1 MLSGLKLKTGTNQQ
15 TGSKA
20 AQQGFFHMIQMRVIT
35 KSVLSLGVA
44 GAALMAPAAMAQ
56 QATAQSETASTG
68 LEEIIVTAQRRSES
82 LQDVPIAITAISS
95 ETLRQGNVRGINEV
109 LALAPNVSFQSNG
122 SRDRKDVAI
131 RGISNQLNP
140 TADVRQTSTPF
151 YIDEFNVSPGT
162 TNPQIVDLERIEVLR
177 GPQGTYFGR
186 NSIGGAVNV
195 ITKKPV
201 DRFEGE
207 VELGYSSFD
216 TKRAMGVLN
225 VPVVPGLLAIRAS
238 GQYEK
243 TDGNIKNINPIGGG
257 NEGEFWTGRIQA
269 RLTPTDG
276 LTWDFT
282 YSYSDEVLGMRDGVP
297 TGFVTNT
304 WNSVYYRS
312 QPATANNQPGF
323 NNSIAT
329 QDGVGFF
336 PTNNNRVNFN
346 RPQQVGTQWQFAS
359 TRFEWE
365 FEDVTMTGVLGHLKS
380 DVVNF
385 GDVDG
390 SSRDYFYEDF
400 ELTRKSTSGELRL
413 ASNGTRFFNWNIGF
427 FMGRDTGITNQSTFH
442 GTQSPLC
449 PAAFN
454 GSCNGLEVTGLDSDS
469 ATKYLALFGE
479 TSFNITDQFQV
490 IFGLRYSYEKTS
502 NISQTRSNANITGN
516 NNRSAPFEDVSP
528 KVTLRYKPSDDLMFY
543 ATAARGFK
551 AGGTQ
556 TSGSALLS
564 NDFRPE
570 TVWNYEVGSKFNL
583 FDNRLRFDV
592 SAFYM
597 DWKNVQQTIRFQF
610 VNPVNNAILSVSGIA
625 NAGAAESYGAEA
637 AFDASITDKLTLS
650 GFIGFNEN
658 KWVDFKNALVE
669 GVIIDVTGRR
679 LVNAPRWTA
688 GAQAQFNQPINDKA
702 DMFARAEWQ
711 YRGET
716 LASFFAYR
724 YPTYPFIAP
733 SYNNV
738 NLRAGVDIGQF
749 RATVFV
755 ENLFNARF
763 FNNAYEK
770 AFFSG
775 AQVEPSLQRI
785 GGTIGYKF

>member
-1 MLSGLKLKTGTNQQ
+1 
-15 TGSKA
+15 
-20 AQQGFFHMIQMRVIT
+20 MIQMRAHILRKT
-35 KSVLSLGVA
+35 VLGLGVA
-44 GAALMAPAAMAQ
+44 TAALMAPAAMAQ
-56 QATAQSETASTG
+56 EATAQSETASSG
-68 LEEIIVTAQRRSES
+68 LDEIIVTAQRRSES
-82 LQDVPIAITAISS
+82 IQDVPLAITAISS
-95 ETLRQGNVRGINEV
+95 ETLRQGNVRGIGEV
-109 LALAPNVSFQSNG
+109 IALTPNISFQSNG
-122 SRDRKDVAI
+122 SRDRKDLAI

-140 TADVRQTSTPF
+140 TSDVRQTSTPF
-151 YIDEFNVSPGT
+151 YIDEFNVVAGT
-162 TNPQIVDLERIEVLR
+162 SNPQIVDLERVEVLR

-186 NSIGGAVNV
+186 NSIGGAINV

-216 TKRAMGVLN
+216 TRRAMGVLN

-269 RLTPTDG
+269 RLTPTEG

-297 TGFVTNT
+297 TGYVTNT
-304 WNSVYYRS
+304 WNSVYYVSRGLNTNPLDPDIS
-312 QPATANNQPGF
+312 KKVTDP
-323 NNSIAT
+323 
-329 QDGVGFF
+329 DGVGFF

-346 RPQQVGTQWQFAS
+346 RPQQVGSTYQFAS
-359 TRFEWE
+359 TRFEWDL
-365 FEDVTMTGVLGHLKS
+365 EDVTLTGVLGHLKS

-390 SSRDYFYEDF
+390 SSKDFFYEDF
-400 ELTRKSTSGELRL
+400 VLTRKSTSGELRL

-427 FMGRDTGITNQSTFH
+427 FMGRDTGLTDQSTFH
-442 GTQSPLC
+442 GAQSPLC
-449 PAAFN
+449 PAVFN
-454 GSCNGLEVTGLDSDS
+454 GSCNGLEATGLDSNS
-469 ATKYLALFGE
+469 STKYLAMFGE
-479 TSFNITDQFQV
+479 TSFNVTDQFQV
-490 IFGLRYSYEKTS
+490 IFGLRYSYEKTF
-502 NISQTRSNANITGN
+502 NVSQTRSNGNVTGT
-516 NNRSAPFEDVSP
+516 NNRNAPFEDVSP

-564 NDFRPE
+564 NDFQPE
-570 TVWNYEVGSKFNL
+570 TIWNYEVGTKFSL

-597 DWKNVQQTIRFQF
+597 DWKDVQQTIRFQF
-610 VNPVNNAILSVSGIA
+610 VGANNAILSVSGVA
-625 NAGAAESYGAEA
+625 NAGAAESYGLEA
-637 AFDASITDKLTLS
+637 AFDASISDNLTLS
-650 GFIGFNEN
+650 GFLGFNEN
-658 KWVDFKNALVE
+658 KWTDFKNALIE
-669 GVIIDVTGRR
+669 GVILDVTGKR

-688 GAQAQFNQPINDKA
+688 GAQAQYNQPINDTTA
-702 DMFARAEWQ
+702 VFARAEWQ

-716 LASFFAYR
+716 LATPFAYR
-724 YPTYPFIAP
+724 YPVYPFIAP
-733 SYNNV
+733 DYHNV
-738 NLRAGVDIGQF
+738 NLRAGVDIGKF

-755 ENLFNARF
+755 ENLFNARY

-770 AFFSG
+770 AFYSG

>member
-1 MLSGLKLKTGTNQQ
+1 
-15 TGSKA
+15 
-20 AQQGFFHMIQMRVIT
+20 MIQTSRFS
-35 KSVLSLGVA
+35 KSVLFLGVA
-44 GAALMAPAAMAQ
+44 ALAMPALAQ
-56 QATAQSETASTG
+56 ETAQAETGSGG
-68 LEEIIVTAQRRSES
+68 LEEIIVTAQRRAES
-82 LQDVPIAITAISS
+82 LQDVPIAITAISA
-95 ETLRQGNVRGINEV
+95 ETLRQSNVRGIDNV
-109 LALAPNVSFQSNG
+109 IALTPNISFQTNG
-122 SRDRKDVAI
+122 SRDRKDLSI

-151 YIDEFNVSPGT
+151 YIDEFNVVAGT
-162 TNPQIVDLERIEVLR
+162 TNPQIVDLERVEVLR

-186 NSIGGAVNV
+186 NSIGGAINV
-195 ITKKPV
+195 ITRKPM

-216 TKRAMGVLN
+216 TRRAMGVLN
-225 VPVVPGLLAIRAS
+225 VPVVPGVLAIRAS

-257 NEGEFWTGRIQA
+257 NDGEFWTGRIQA
-269 RLTPTDG
+269 RLTPNDR

-282 YSYSDEVLGMRDGVP
+282 YSYSDEVIGMRDGVP

-312 QPATANNQPGF
+312 QGLNTQPGF
-323 NNSIAT
+323 NNSVAT

-346 RPQQVGTQWQFAS
+346 RPQQVGSTYQFAS
-359 TRFEWE
+359 TRFEWD
-365 FEDVTMTGVLGHLKS
+365 FDDVTLTGVLGHIKA

-390 SSRDYFYEDF
+390 SSRDFFYEDF

-413 ASNGTRFFNWNIGF
+413 ASNGERFFNWSLGF
-427 FMGRDTGITNQSTFH
+427 FMGRDTGTTDQSTFH
-442 GTQSPLC
+442 GRQSPLC
-449 PAAFN
+449 PASFN
-454 GSCNGLEVTGLDSDS
+454 GQCEGLEVTGLDSDS
-469 ATKYLALFGE
+469 STKYLAMFGE
-479 TSFNITDQFQV
+479 GSFNITDQFQL
-490 IFGLRYSYEKTS
+490 IFGLRYSYEKTF
-502 NISQTRSNANITGN
+502 NVSQTRSNANITGT
-516 NNRSAPFEDVSP
+516 NNRSAPFEDISP
-528 KVTLRYKPSDDLMFY
+528 KVTLRYKPNDDLMFY

-570 TVWNYEVGSKFNL
+570 TIWNYEVGSKFNL
-583 FDNRLRFDV
+583 FDKRLRFDV
-592 SAFYM
+592 SAYYM

-610 VNPVNNAILSVSGIA
+610 VDPNTQAILAVSGIA

-637 AFDASITDKLTLS
+637 SFDASITDNFTLS
-650 GFIGFNEN
+650 GFIGFSEN
-658 KWVDFKNALVE
+658 KWTDFKNALVE
-669 GVIIDVTGRR
+669 GIVVDVTGKR

-688 GAQAQFNQPINDKA
+688 GAQAQYNQKLGDNA
-702 DMFARAEWQ
+702 AGFVRAEWQ
-711 YRGET
+711 HRGET

-724 YPTYPFIAP
+724 YNSYPFIAP
-733 SYNNV
+733 AYNNV
-738 NLRAGVDIGQF
+738 NLRAGVDIGAF

>member
-1 MLSGLKLKTGTNQQ
+1 
-15 TGSKA
+15 
-20 AQQGFFHMIQMRVIT
+20 MIQMRAQT
-35 KSVLSLGVA
+35 FRKTVLGLGVA
-44 GAALMAPAAMAQ
+44 TAALMAPAAMAQ
-56 QATAQSETASTG
+56 QATAQSETASSG
-68 LEEIIVTAQRRSES
+68 LDEIIVTAQRRSES
-82 LQDVPIAITAISS
+82 IQDVPIAITAISS
-95 ETLRQGNVRGINEV
+95 ETLRQGNVRGIGEV
-109 LALAPNVSFQSNG
+109 IALTPNISFQSNG
-122 SRDRKDVAI
+122 SRDRKDLAI

-140 TADVRQTSTPF
+140 TSDVRQTSTPF
-151 YIDEFNVSPGT
+151 YIDEFNVVAGT
-162 TNPQIVDLERIEVLR
+162 TNPQIVDLERVEVLR

-186 NSIGGAVNV
+186 NSIGGAINV

-216 TKRAMGVLN
+216 TRRAMGVLN

-257 NEGEFWTGRIQA
+257 NNGEFWTGRIQA
-269 RLTPTDG
+269 RLTPTEG

-282 YSYSDEVLGMRDGVP
+282 YSYSDELIGMRDGVP

-312 QPATANNQPGF
+312 QGLNTTPGF

-336 PTNNNRVNFN
+336 PDNNNRVNFN
-346 RPQQVGTQWQFAS
+346 RPQQVGSIYQFAS
-359 TRFEWE
+359 TRFEWDLDE
-365 FEDVTMTGVLGHLKS
+365 VTLTGVLGHLKS

-390 SSRDYFYEDF
+390 SSRDFFYEDF

-413 ASNGTRFFNWNIGF
+413 ASNGERFFNWSLGF

-442 GTQSPLC
+442 GRQSPLC
-449 PAAFN
+449 PASFN
-454 GSCNGLEVTGLDSDS
+454 GQCEGLEVTGLDSDS
-469 ATKYLALFGE
+469 STKYLAMFGE
-479 TSFNITDQFQV
+479 TTFNVSDQFQV
-490 IFGLRYSYEKTS
+490 ILGLRYSYEKTF
-502 NISQTRSNANITGN
+502 NVSQTRSNAIITGT

-528 KVTLRYKPSDDLMFY
+528 KITVRYKPSDDLMFY

-570 TVWNYEVGSKFNL
+570 TIWNYEVGSKFSL

-610 VNPVNNAILSVSGIA
+610 VNPDTNAILSVSGVA

-637 AFDASITDKLTLS
+637 AFDASITDNLTLS

-669 GVIIDVTGRR
+669 GQIINVTGRR

-688 GAQAQFNQPINDKA
+688 GAQAQYNQPINDTTGV
-702 DMFARAEWQ
+702 FARAEWQ

-716 LASFFAYR
+716 LANFFAYR
-724 YPTYPFIAP
+724 YNEYPFIAP
-733 SYNNV
+733 AYNNV
-738 NLRAGVDIGQF
+738 NLRAGVDIGAF